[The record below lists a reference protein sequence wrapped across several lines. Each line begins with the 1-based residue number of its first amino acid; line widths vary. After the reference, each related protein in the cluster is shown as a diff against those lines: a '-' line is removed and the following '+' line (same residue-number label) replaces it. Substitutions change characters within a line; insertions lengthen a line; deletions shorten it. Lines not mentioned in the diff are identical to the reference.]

1 VELTGHR
8 PDAAQNSGVRP
19 VLTRTQAEYTGR
31 TSASEGVHPVAN
43 PSHWTRTGRVRCQ
56 LHQRPVHT
64 KTPLTTPN

>member
-1 VELTGHR
+1 MELTGHR

-43 PSHWTRTGRVRCQ
+43 PSHR
-56 LHQRPVHT
+56 
-64 KTPLTTPN
+64 